1 MTEPVLSRETA
12 VLLDYLGGQRRH
24 VLGILDG
31 LDDAALRRAVL
42 PSGWSCLGLVHHLTV
57 DVELFWFGAVVAG
70 DPEAIAELDRIADDG
85 WKVPEGAST
94 EDVLAGYRGQ
104 CARSDDV
111 VRSAD
116 LDAPP
121 AWWPTELFGDA
132 HVDDVREVLLH
143 VIAETAC
150 HAGHLDAV
158 REVLDGR
165 QWMVLTD

>member
-1 MTEPVLSRETA
+1 MTDTALPRETA

-70 DPEAIAELDRIADDG
+70 DADAIAELDRVADDG
-85 WKVPEGAST
+85 WKVPDGLSA
-94 EDVLAGYRGQ
+94 EDLMAGYRRR
-104 CARSDDV
+104 CEASDAV
-111 VRSAD
+111 IRGAD

-132 HVDDVREVLLH
+132 HVDDVREVVLH

-158 REVLDGR
+158 REVVDGR
-165 QWMVLTD
+165 QWMVLTG